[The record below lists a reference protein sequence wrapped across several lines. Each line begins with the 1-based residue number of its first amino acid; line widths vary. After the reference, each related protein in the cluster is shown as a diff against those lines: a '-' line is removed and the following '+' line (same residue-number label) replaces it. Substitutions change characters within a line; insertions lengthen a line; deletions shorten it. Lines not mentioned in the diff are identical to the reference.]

1 MLMVSY
7 ILKFKILCPEQNPTL
22 KSVFENNQSVN
33 ITGSI
38 ACKMNHFIQ
47 NASQA
52 TKVLDDR
59 IKKGK
64 LDK

>member
-1 MLMVSY
+1 M
-7 ILKFKILCPEQNPTL
+7 QNPTL

-33 ITGSI
+33 ITGTI
-38 ACKMNHFIQ
+38 ACKMNHCIQ
-47 NASQA
+47 NRSQA
-52 TKVLDDR
+52 IKVLDDR

>member
-1 MLMVSY
+1 M
-7 ILKFKILCPEQNPTL
+7 PNPTL

-33 ITGSI
+33 ITGFT
-38 ACKMNHFIQ
+38 ACKMNHFMQ
-47 NASQA
+47 NTPQA

>member
-1 MLMVSY
+1 M
-7 ILKFKILCPEQNPTL
+7 QNPTV
-22 KSVFENNQSVN
+22 KSVFENNQSLN

-38 ACKMNHFIQ
+38 AYKMNHFIQ
-47 NASQA
+47 NTSQA
-52 TKVLDDR
+52 TKVFDDR